1 MLPDARNFGVSKR
14 PSVFWLVLWAVLF
27 SIGLA
32 GWLSFAFGQDPD
44 RAWRALLINFVYFS
58 GLSSGL
64 VVWPAVVILSRGGWM
79 GPLERT
85 ALSGVTFAPF
95 SIAGFAAL
103 YFGRAH
109 WAAWMHQERPAIAVW
124 LNSASLFTRDGV
136 ALLVL
141 WALALWFAL
150 WTGPRGRKVL
160 AAWLVFTFCLVW
172 SLLAFDLIM
181 ALDPPWVSS
190 LFGAYFFVTCLY
202 IAMAAWTLLVLLLHP
217 AADRGTRQE
226 DLGKLI
232 VAFSLAST
240 YMMFSQLLP
249 IWYENLGH
257 EVRFVLPRLRLA
269 PWRWVSLG
277 LLTTVYLGPLV
288 LLLTR
293 WSKKTS
299 WYLGA
304 ISLVVLVG
312 MWVERW
318 WLVTPTL
325 GGRAAIGPVELSIT
339 TAFVSALGFGIS
351 LFRSFMPPAT
361 QGRDGS
367 PTRLPSGFV
376 QDLRRWRRERP
387 TGGSSQGERKL

>member
-1 MLPDARNFGVSKR
+1 MSADDQSQKPSARRFAFR
-14 PSVFWLVLWAVLF
+14 PIFWAVVF
-27 SIGLA
+27 AIGLA
-32 GWLSFAFGQDPD
+32 GWLSFASGQDPD

-58 GLSSGL
+58 GLASGL

-79 GPLERT
+79 GPLEKT
-85 ALSGVTFAPF
+85 ALSGITFAPF

-109 WAAWMHQERPAIAVW
+109 WAAWMYSERPAIAVW
-124 LNSASLFTRDGV
+124 LNSASLFTRDGL

-141 WALALWFAL
+141 WALALWFVL
-150 WTGPRGRKVL
+150 WTGHRGRKVL
-160 AAWLVFTFCLVW
+160 AAWLAFAFCIVW

-181 ALDPPWVSS
+181 ALDPPWVST
-190 LFGAYFFVTCLY
+190 LFGAYFFITCLY

-226 DLGKLI
+226 DFGKLI

-240 YMMFSQLLP
+240 YMIFSQLLP

-299 WYLGA
+299 WFLGA
-304 ISLVVLVG
+304 VALVVLVG

-325 GGRAAIGPVELSIT
+325 GGSAAIGPVELSIT
-339 TAFVSALGFGIS
+339 AAFIGVFGFGIS
-351 LFRSFMPPAT
+351 LFRFFTPPAT

-367 PTRLPSGFV
+367 V
-376 QDLRRWRRERP
+376 QDVRRSRRERP
-387 TGGSSQGERKL
+387 DGGFPQEERKL

>member
-1 MLPDARNFGVSKR
+1 M
-14 PSVFWLVLWAVLF
+14 
-27 SIGLA
+27 
-32 GWLSFAFGQDPD
+32 
-44 RAWRALLINFVYFS
+44 
-58 GLSSGL
+58 
-64 VVWPAVVILSRGGWM
+64 
-79 GPLERT
+79 
-85 ALSGVTFAPF
+85 
-95 SIAGFAAL
+95 
-103 YFGRAH
+103 
-109 WAAWMHQERPAIAVW
+109 AI
-124 LNSASLFTRDGV
+124 

-141 WALALWFAL
+141 WALALWFVL
-150 WTGPRGRKVL
+150 WTGHRGRKVL
-160 AAWLVFTFCLVW
+160 AAWLAFTFCIVW
-172 SLLAFDLIM
+172 SLLAFDLVM

-190 LFGAYFFVTCLY
+190 LFGAYFFVTSLY

-217 AADRGTRQE
+217 TADRGTRQE

-257 EVRFVLPRLRLA
+257 EVRFVIPRLRLA

-304 ISLVVLVG
+304 ISLIVLVG

-318 WLVTPTL
+318 WLVTPDSRGTRGSSAPWNCRLRLRLSARLDL
-325 GGRAAIGPVELSIT
+325 GS
-339 TAFVSALGFGIS
+339 S
-351 LFRSFMPPAT
+351 LFRSFMPPAI

-367 PTRLPSGFV
+367 PSRPPFGFV
-376 QDLRRWRRERP
+376 QDAGRSRRERP
-387 TGGSSQGERKL
+387 AGGTPQEERKL